1 MNISRLVIGCA
12 MAVHRELGNGYL
24 EVVYERAL
32 EIELKSKGIR
42 FERQVSL
49 PVQYKGQPIGIFV
62 ADMVVAGG
70 LIIEL
75 KASDSITPRDT
86 AQLINYLKV
95 SKFPVGLLFNF
106 GQQSLQTKRLVHQ
119 YNEDHHI

>member
-12 MAVHRELGNGYL
+12 MAVHRELGSGYL

-32 EIELKSKGIR
+32 EIELKSKGIQ

-49 PVQYKGQPIGIFV
+49 PVTYKNKPVGTFI
-62 ADMVVAGG
+62 ADMVVAGC

-75 KASDSITPRDT
+75 KASASSTPKDE
-86 AQLINYLKV
+86 AQLINYLKA
-95 SKFPVGLLFNF
+95 SKIPVGLLFNF
-106 GQQSLQTKRLVHQ
+106 GSQSLKTKRLVHQ
-119 YNEDHHI
+119 LNEDQHI

>member
-49 PVQYKGQPIGIFV
+49 PVQYKGQPIGTFA
-62 ADMVVAGG
+62 ADMVVAG
-70 LIIEL
+70 
-75 KASDSITPRDT
+75 
-86 AQLINYLKV
+86 
-95 SKFPVGLLFNF
+95 GLLFNF